1 MLATKYLSKVAH
13 DESLGL
19 VTVLSV
25 WAIIQLTAYL
35 VFGIHS
41 PVDTALYLANA
52 DLLLD
57 GVLPRGQEFFYLSY
71 VSLLALLKLCAVD
84 PGKIVIFQIIIS
96 GAAVYSIYKI
106 TEAISLNNM
115 VAFTA
120 SLLFVF
126 WFKFQ
131 QWNLIL
137 YTDALFASLVVIV
150 IYLVYTARSK
160 LQFVLL
166 IPAIAFVVL
175 LRPTGI
181 VFLIALISYFA
192 FKILNFRKMN
202 LAVRAFS
209 LVSIFVV
216 SMVLLNLYLADFV
229 DSFLESYQ
237 RAEIIYPNITLGV
250 ERPMNLVLPSEQAL
264 PLVKLFTFILS
275 NPLYMI
281 KILLF
286 KIVVFLGH
294 LKPYYSVLHNLVIV
308 SFLFPIYFFAI
319 KGYNK
324 MPKDGLRVFI
334 LTLISLQ
341 VLMVGL
347 TSENWDGRFILTIL
361 PWIFVMAAFGIVL
374 YLTKANQKIKATQ
387 K

>member
-1 MLATKYLSKVAH
+1 MPTTSYLSKVAH

-19 VTVLSV
+19 LTVLTI
-25 WAIIQLTAYL
+25 WAIIQLAAYL

-41 PVDTALYLANA
+41 PVDTVLYVVNA
-52 DLLLD
+52 DLLLA
-57 GVLPRGQEFFYLSY
+57 GVLPQGQEFFYLSY
-71 VSLLALLKLCAVD
+71 VSLLALLKFFTVD
-84 PGKIVIFQIIIS
+84 PGKIVIFQIIVS

-106 TEAISLNNM
+106 TQAISSSNL

-137 YTDALFASLVVIV
+137 YTDALFANLVVV
-150 IYLVYTARSK
+150 LIYLVYRARSR
-160 LQFVLL
+160 LQFTLL

-181 VFLIALISYFA
+181 VLLIALISYFA
-192 FKILNFRKMN
+192 FEILNFRKMK
-202 LAVRAFS
+202 LAVKAFS
-209 LVSIFVV
+209 LVLTFVV

-229 DSFLESYQ
+229 DSFLHSYQ

-281 KILLF
+281 KISLY
-286 KIVVFLGH
+286 KIILFLGH
-294 LKPYYSVLHNLVIV
+294 VKPYYSVFHNLVIV

-324 MPKDGLRVFI
+324 MPKDGLRVFM

-341 VLMVGL
+341 VLMVGV

-361 PWIFVMAAFGIVL
+361 PWIFVISAFGIASFV
-374 YLTKANQKIKATQ
+374 TKANQKIKATQ